1 MLRSIQQLRDTSAVG
16 ALLADGQEQL
26 TLMGGGSEYRMPWH
40 WHDCLM
46 IFLPHVGAVDFRDET
61 RQSGAWLSEDRFV
74 VVPPGLAH
82 QTSAARPVHH
92 HVAIYAADGQL
103 ARIEARIG
111 SLNRVRGK
119 LGRTGVFAMTSEIRS
134 LRGLC
139 QSGHADDRVAQVTR
153 SHLAAA
159 LLINCLAQIERS
171 DELSGARPEGHGEML
186 VSEIKSFI
194 SQNASKDLPLDLVA
208 DRFGLSRRHA
218 TRLFR
223 DKTGFSIATFQD
235 HVRIRQAQ
243 ELLVETTLPIGEI
256 AWRVGFESGSALA
269 RAMKRLTGLTPTT
282 ARRDLAR
289 SDKP

>member
-1 MLRSIQQLRDTSAVG
+1 MLRSIQQLRDTSSVG
-16 ALLADGQEQL
+16 ALLADSEEQL
-26 TLMGGGSEYRMPWH
+26 TLMGSGSEYRMPWH

-74 VVPPGLAH
+74 VVPQGLAH
-82 QTSAARPVHH
+82 QTAAARSVHR
-92 HVAIYAADGQL
+92 HVAIYATDGQL

-111 SLNRVRGK
+111 SLNRVRWK
-119 LGRTGVFAMTSEIRS
+119 LGRTGFFAMTPEIRS

-139 QSGHADDRVAQVTR
+139 QSGNAEDKVAQVTR
-153 SHLAAA
+153 CYLAAA
-159 LLINCLAQIERS
+159 LLINCLAQVERS
-171 DELSGARPEGHGEML
+171 DELSGARSEGHGEML

-194 SQNASKDLPLDLVA
+194 SQNASKDLPLDLIA

-218 TRLFR
+218 TRVFR
-223 DKTGFSIATFQD
+223 NNTGFSIAAFQD
-235 HVRIRQAQ
+235 HVRIRQAR
-243 ELLVETTLPIGEI
+243 ELLAETTLPIGEI

-269 RAMKRLTGLTPTT
+269 RAMKRLTGLTPTS
-282 ARRDLAR
+282 ARRDLAQ